1 MIKFSQQGPS
11 GWIVG
16 LGLTIEN
23 LRLVGEELKPIA
35 FPARQI
41 GLGDGL
47 FTIGIPGMAAALK
60 VQLGSKMKSCLELD
74 EGDFATLLQ
83 GEPLERTLASLGYSR
98 TGDVV
103 IFVGESEEAAIASL
117 QKHGIITEETVMNEV
132 EPGGEDKRPWWK
144 LW

>member
-47 FTIGIPGMAAALK
+47 FTVGITGMAAALK
-60 VQLGSKMKSCLELD
+60 TQLGSKVKSCIELD

-98 TGDVV
+98 KGGVV
-103 IFVGESEEAAIASL
+103 IFVGESEEAVIASL
-117 QKHGIITEETVMNEV
+117 QKHGIITEATVMNEV
-132 EPGGEDKRPWWK
+132 EAGESERPWWK
-144 LW
+144 PW

>member
-35 FPARQI
+35 FPAAQV
-41 GLGDGL
+41 GLGSGL

-60 VQLGSKMKSCLELD
+60 AQLGSKMKSCLELD
-74 EGDFATLLQ
+74 AGDFARLLQ

-98 TGDVV
+98 KGQVV
-103 IFVGESEEAAIASL
+103 IFVGESEEAVITSL
-117 QKHGIITEETVMNEV
+117 RKHGIITEATEVNEAD
-132 EPGGEDKRPWWK
+132 PGGGKRPWWK
-144 LW
+144 IW